1 MAEKTAKERGLT
13 LVGDHFGPQEAW
25 VYLVW
30 GLTKDG
36 RCDLLCVAASEE
48 SREMYEDTGRRSRRP
63 IYHMV
68 TSELVLTDHAF
79 GQSMLPQALAL
90 RHVVR

>member
-30 GLTKDG
+30 GLTREG
-36 RCDLLCVAASEE
+36 ACDLLCVAASEE
-48 SREMYEDTGRRSRRP
+48 AREMYEDIGRRNKRP
-63 IYHMV
+63 IYHTV
-68 TSELVLTDHAF
+68 KSELVLTDHAF
-79 GQSMLPQALAL
+79 GQSMLPQALRLGL
-90 RHVVR
+90 RR